1 MGKIERQKCHFVM
14 KFLKCRIEIDK
25 NIYTKWKYYFSTE
38 KAESEVPQT
47 TAKIIKRKTV
57 DIQPIK

>member
-1 MGKIERQKCHFVM
+1 
-14 KFLKCRIEIDK
+14 LKSIKGYIQSG
-25 NIYTKWKYYFSTE
+25 NIIFSTE

-57 DIQPIK
+57 DIRPIK